1 MIVHHDV
8 TRRLDAVVE
17 EEPMHV
23 EGNNMTVVVVDD
35 DTHHRG
41 AADGNAHEEGVEV
54 GQGIENFHND
64 VDNDDPRESNRHHH
78 YYYNAFD
85 GIEDLHLLALVDPNA
100 SMRMVKNHV
109 PYCLLFVVVLS
120 DFRWYDIVCTI
131 PLLACF
137 SFLLVTTL

>member
-1 MIVHHDV
+1 MIVHYDV

-23 EGNNMTVVVVDD
+23 GGNNMTVVVVDD
-35 DTHHRG
+35 DMHHRG

-64 VDNDDPRESNRHHH
+64 VDNDDPRESNHHHHH

-85 GIEDLHLLALVDPNA
+85 GIEDLCQVDPNA

-109 PYCLLFVVVLS
+109 PYCLFVVVIVLS
-120 DFRWYDIVCTI
+120 DFRW
-131 PLLACF
+131 
-137 SFLLVTTL
+137 

>member
-64 VDNDDPRESNRHHH
+64 VDNDDPRESNHLHHH

-109 PYCLLFVVVLS
+109 PYCLLLYCQIS
-120 DFRWYDIVCTI
+120 DGKILYAQY
-131 PLLACF
+131 LY
-137 SFLLVTTL
+137 

>member
-23 EGNNMTVVVVDD
+23 GGNNMSVVVVDD
-35 DTHHRG
+35 DMHYRRG
-41 AADGNAHEEGVEV
+41 VADGNAHEEGVEV

-64 VDNDDPRESNRHHH
+64 VDNDDPRESNHHRHHH

-109 PYCLLFVVVLS
+109 PYCLFVVVVLS
-120 DFRWYDIVCTI
+120 DFRW
-131 PLLACF
+131 
-137 SFLLVTTL
+137 